1 MPVAAPELVAPSFHW
16 CPPYT
21 RTDGPLVAE
30 VCEMA
35 GYVPDPEQLLILDDL
50 FAVGDDDRAVAFE
63 TAVVAPRQTVK
74 SSAAKMA
81 CLGWLYVTEQRLTVW
96 SAHEFRTAQEAFRD
110 MDELCASHP
119 SLASRVA
126 RVWRGNGDEAI
137 ELKSGAR
144 LIFKART
151 KGGGRGLSG
160 DKVVLDE
167 AFALRPMHMGALLPT
182 LSARPDPQ
190 VLYAS
195 SAGLVDSDVLRGI
208 RDRGRAGG
216 DSSLAYVEWCD
227 ARAGQGCASEECD
240 HAVDR
245 DVCALDDVER
255 WRLSNPSLDRRITVE
270 YIAAERRALPPEEFA
285 RERLGWW
292 DDPGRVVSELTVE
305 AWDAL
310 ADGGGVP
317 SGRLLLGADVAPWHR
332 FASITVVG
340 DRVLE
345 LVENRPGSA
354 WLVDRLAELVAA
366 HGAASVAVDPAG
378 PIGSLVPDLEKAQVP
393 LTLVT
398 GSDAVRACGAL
409 VRATKDQ
416 VFTHRGEPELRAAV
430 AGVRLRAVGDGEKLS
445 RRDSTV
451 NISPLVAAMNALWA
465 AGVADDS
472 VNYDLLDSVH

>member
-1 MPVAAPELVAPSFHW
+1 M
-16 CPPYT
+16 
-21 RTDGPLVAE
+21 
-30 VCEMA
+30 
-35 GYVPDPEQLLILDDL
+35 
-50 FAVGDDDRAVAFE
+50 
-63 TAVVAPRQTVK
+63 
-74 SSAAKMA
+74 
-81 CLGWLYVTEQRLTVW
+81 
-96 SAHEFRTAQEAFRD
+96 
-110 MDELCASHP
+110 
-119 SLASRVA
+119 
-126 RVWRGNGDEAI
+126 
-137 ELKSGAR
+137 
-144 LIFKART
+144 
-151 KGGGRGLSG
+151 
-160 DKVVLDE
+160 
-167 AFALRPMHMGALLPT
+167 
-182 LSARPDPQ
+182 
-190 VLYAS
+190 
-195 SAGLVDSDVLRGI
+195 
-208 RDRGRAGG
+208 
-216 DSSLAYVEWCD
+216 
-227 ARAGQGCASEECD
+227 
-240 HAVDR
+240 
-245 DVCALDDVER
+245 ER